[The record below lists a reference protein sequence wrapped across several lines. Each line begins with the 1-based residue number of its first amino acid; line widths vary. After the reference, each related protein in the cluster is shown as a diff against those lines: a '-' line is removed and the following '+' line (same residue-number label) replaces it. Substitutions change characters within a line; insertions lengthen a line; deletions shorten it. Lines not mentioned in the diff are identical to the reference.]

1 MEYNI
6 VLYLCFILNVNFGG
20 FMKILAIRHVKE
32 EGPGYLYN
40 IFSER
45 GFGIG
50 TNVIDICDITT
61 DSSSKINIEEYN
73 FLIILGGYMGV
84 YESDKYPFLKDEFK
98 IVEKALGRN
107 IPIIGICLGSQVLAH
122 VLGARVYK
130 GKNGKEIG
138 WYKIYKQHDH
148 KFIHNFPRE
157 FNAFCWHGDTF
168 DLPKD
173 SLHIFS
179 SEKYQNQGFIYKN
192 SIGLQFHIE
201 VDQNMILE
209 WANLYSDELKEEN
222 IDKGSL
228 IGKTEEIKKIQNY
241 LTTLIDNML

>member
-1 MEYNI
+1 
-6 VLYLCFILNVNFGG
+6 
-20 FMKILAIRHVKE
+20 MKILAIRHVKE

-40 IFSER
+40 IFSEK

-50 TNVIDICDITT
+50 TNIIDIFDITNKT
-61 DSSSKINIEEYN
+61 VRNIDLREYN

-98 IVEKALGRN
+98 TVESALDN
-107 IPIIGICLGSQVLAH
+107 NVPIIGICLGSQILAH

-130 GKNGKEIG
+130 GERGKEIG
-138 WYKIYKQHDH
+138 WHKMFKQYDH
-148 KFIHNFPRE
+148 KYTHNFPRE
-157 FNAFCWHGDTF
+157 FSAFCWHGDTF

-209 WANLYSDELKEEN
+209 WANLYSDELKEEK
-222 IDKGSL
+222 IDESSL